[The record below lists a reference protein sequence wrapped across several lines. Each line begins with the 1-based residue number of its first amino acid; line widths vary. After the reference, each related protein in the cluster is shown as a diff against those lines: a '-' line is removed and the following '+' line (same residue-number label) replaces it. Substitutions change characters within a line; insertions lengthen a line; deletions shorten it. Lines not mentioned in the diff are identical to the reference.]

1 MPSCN
6 NIIPILKS
14 CDDNNLGALR
24 EMYIAD
30 YEDVLS
36 FGLTGSVVDTITMAT
51 ASNFE
56 GFSFKKNM
64 AFYTENQVVDFEA
77 DTHGWEQTITLNL
90 RRIEVDKRDAIMVLA
105 EGRRE
110 LVIITKSN
118 NGDIRIFGTDAGLRL
133 SSSESGSGEDRASGS
148 FYTLTFTAEIER
160 WKAYDV
166 LQSTLDSVKA

>member
-6 NIIPILKS
+6 NIIPIIKS
-14 CDDNNLGALR
+14 CDDNNLGALN
-24 EMYIAD
+24 EIYIAD

-36 FGLTGSVVDTITMAT
+36 FGLTGSTVNSITMAT
-51 ASNFE
+51 SSNFE
-56 GFSFKKNM
+56 SFYFKKNM

-77 DTHGWEQTITLNL
+77 DTHGWEQVITLNL

-118 NGDIRIFGTDAGLRL
+118 NGDIRIFGSDAGLRL
-133 SSSESGSGEDRASGS
+133 SGSESGSGENRASGS

-160 WKAYDV
+160 YKGYDV
-166 LQSTLDSVKA
+166 LQATLDNVKS